1 MLYSMTSFA
10 SGKGSFEAYSW
21 TWELRSVNGKGLDL
35 RLRVPDWIEGLEAAI
50 RARLSKAVSRG
61 NLALSL
67 RVQSEEQTG
76 GLSVNQA
83 QLEDVL
89 TAMGDVEARAMD
101 MGLSLAPANAA
112 DVLAVRGVLEAGT
125 GDQDTGPLCKA
136 LLKDFEPV
144 LESFLKMRG
153 VEGSALETVLTD
165 QLATIETLTAKAAEA
180 AEARKDEVAANLRTQ
195 LARVLDNSDGA
206 DEARVAQE
214 LAMLA
219 VKADVTEEIDR
230 LGAHVTAARDLLK
243 AGSPIGR
250 KLDFLSQEFNREANT
265 ICSKAGSV
273 ALTTLGLEL
282 KTVIDQMR
290 EQVQNVE

>member
-10 SGKGSFEAYSW
+10 SGKGVFETYSW

-35 RLRVPDWIEGLEAAI
+35 RIRVPDWIEGLEAGL
-50 RARLSKAVSRG
+50 RARLGKAVARG

-67 RVQSEEQTG
+67 RVQADEQVG
-76 GLSVNQA
+76 GLTVNTA

-89 TAMGDVEARAMD
+89 AAMGDVEARAMER
-101 MGLSLAPANAA
+101 GLSLAPANAA
-112 DVLAVRGVLEAGT
+112 DVLAIRGVLEAGAA
-125 GDQDTGPLCKA
+125 DQETGPLCNA
-136 LLKDFEPV
+136 LLADFEPL

-153 VEGSALETVLTD
+153 AEGGALETVLTD
-165 QLATIETLTAKAAEA
+165 QLATIEALTGRAAEA

-206 DEARVAQE
+206 DETRVAQE

-230 LGAHVTAARDLLK
+230 LGAHVGAARDLLA

>member
-10 SGKGSFEAYSW
+10 SGKGAFEAYSW

-35 RLRVPDWIEGLEAAI
+35 RLRVPDWIDGLEAGI
-50 RARLSKAVSRG
+50 RARLGKAVSRG
-61 NLALSL
+61 NVSLSL

-76 GLSVNQA
+76 GLSVNAA

-89 TAMGDVEARAMD
+89 RAMTDVEARAMD
-101 MGLSLAPANAA
+101 MGLSLASANAA
-112 DVLAVRGVLEAGT
+112 DVLAMRGVLEAGNT
-125 GDQDTGPLCKA
+125 DQDTGPLCKA
-136 LLKDFEPV
+136 MLADFEPL
-144 LESFLKMRG
+144 LEGFLTMRG
-153 VEGSALETVLTD
+153 SEGGALETVLTE
-165 QLATIETLTAKAAEA
+165 QLNTIESLTAKAAQA
-180 AEARKDEVAANLRTQ
+180 ADARKDEVAANLRTQ

-214 LAMLA
+214 LAMLS

-230 LGAHVTAARDLLK
+230 LSAHVTAARDLMA

-265 ICSKAGSV
+265 VCSKAGSV

>member
-10 SGKGSFEAYSW
+10 SGKGAFEAFSW

-35 RLRVPDWIEGLEAAI
+35 RLRVPDWIDGLEAGI
-50 RARLSKAVSRG
+50 RARLGKAVSRG
-61 NLALSL
+61 NVSLSL

-76 GLSVNQA
+76 GLSVNAA

-89 TAMGDVEARAMD
+89 RAITDVEARAMD

-112 DVLAVRGVLEAGT
+112 DVLAVRGVLEAGVAE
-125 GDQDTGPLCKA
+125 QDTGPLCKA
-136 LLKDFEPV
+136 LLADLEPL

-153 VEGSALETVLTD
+153 AEGGALEAVLSD
-165 QLATIETLTAKAAEA
+165 QLATIEDLTARAAEA
-180 AEARKDEVAANLRTQ
+180 AEARKGDVAANLRTQ

-206 DEARVAQE
+206 DEARMAQE

-230 LGAHVTAARDLLK
+230 LSAHVTAARDLLA

-265 ICSKAGSV
+265 ICSKAGSG